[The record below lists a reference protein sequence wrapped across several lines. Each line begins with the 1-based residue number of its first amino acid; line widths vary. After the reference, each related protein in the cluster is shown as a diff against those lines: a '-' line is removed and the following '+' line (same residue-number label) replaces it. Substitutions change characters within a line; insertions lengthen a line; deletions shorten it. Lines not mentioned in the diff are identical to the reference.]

1 MAAQPLVEPVVE
13 PLPRGA
19 ELAAVGSDHHLSAV
33 LRCRRRARETT
44 LLSLAPGTVAKDR
57 PVEGLA
63 FALVGVDTCSITRH
77 DCPASCPGSRSTVA
91 KMLPA
96 GSDGKAACDAPETR
110 NPLCKRAS
118 RVRPGRLELPRG
130 KPPTRPSTLR
140 VYQFRHRRVC
150 GRRL

>member
-19 ELAAVGSDHHLSAV
+19 ELAAVGSDHHLSAE
-33 LRCRRRARETT
+33 LRGRRRDRETA
-44 LLSLAPGTVAKDR
+44 LLALPPGTVAKDR
-57 PVEGLA
+57 PIEGLA

-96 GSDGKAACDAPETR
+96 GSDGNAAGASRKAR
-110 NPLCKRAS
+110 SPLWKRA
-118 RVRPGRLELPRG
+118 
-130 KPPTRPSTLR
+130 
-140 VYQFRHRRVC
+140 
-150 GRRL
+150 